1 MKFGGS
7 TGGSVCER
15 LEAGITLDAD
25 IPTLLTPKGEALTLV
40 MASRNHPIG
49 VRKAGEIK
57 GLRKLLRARR
67 GHPLT
72 AHRR

>member
-7 TGGSVCER
+7 TGGNVRER
-15 LEAGITLDAD
+15 LAAGITLDAD

-57 GLRKLLRARR
+57 GLRMLLRARR
-67 GHPLT
+67 VHPLI
-72 AHRR
+72 AHR

>member
-7 TGGSVCER
+7 TGGSVFER
-15 LEAGITLDAD
+15 LAAGITLDAD
-25 IPTLLTPKGEALTLV
+25 IPTLLTPKGEALGLV

-57 GLRKLLRARR
+57 GLRQLLRARR

-72 AHRR
+72 AHR

>member
-25 IPTLLTPKGEALTLV
+25 IPTLLTPKGEALGVV
-40 MASRNHPIG
+40 MATRNHPIG
-49 VRKAGEIK
+49 VRKAGEIR
-57 GLRKLLRARR
+57 GLRKPLRAPRA
-67 GHPLT
+67 HPLT
-72 AHRR
+72 ARRR

>member
-7 TGGSVCER
+7 PGGSVRER
-15 LEAGITLDAD
+15 LVAGITLDVD
-25 IPTLLTPKGEALTLV
+25 TPTLLTPKGEALTLV

-57 GLRKLLRARR
+57 GLRKPLRAPRA
-67 GHPLT
+67 HPLT